1 MNEKGTAPI
10 PPLSYNG
17 SVQYPH
23 IVPTIAAGVARC
35 LKNLVPGRKQNVAHP
50 FQTRYIRGRA
60 ASRQRQKA

>member
-23 IVPTIAAGVARC
+23 IVPTIAAGVASC
-35 LKNLVPGRKQNVAHP
+35 LKNLIP
-50 FQTRYIRGRA
+50 
-60 ASRQRQKA
+60 